1 MTCPGELLK
10 TSVGKKLVVAVT
22 GLMMIGFI
30 LGHLAGNLQI
40 FMGQNQINSYAA
52 KLQHLGPLLWVVR
65 IILLGTVTAHGLA
78 SLLLAKENRA
88 ARPVSYVR
96 ESTVQATLASR
107 TMVAS
112 GLLLAAFIV
121 YHLLHFTLRV
131 THPSFVYLTDPLGRH
146 DTYAMMVLGFQS
158 KWISAF
164 YVVAMAAL
172 SFHLS
177 HGASSWAQTLGLTN
191 PKCLACLRTAAQVFG
206 LVIFLGYASIP
217 FCVILNIIK
226 LP

>member
-1 MTCPGELLK
+1 MACPGELLK

-30 LGHLAGNLQI
+30 LGHLVGNLQI

-52 KLQHLGPLLWVVR
+52 KLQHLGPFLWVVR
-65 IILLGTVTAHGLA
+65 IVLLGTVSAHA
-78 SLLLAKENRA
+78 VVSLLLAKENRA
-88 ARPVSYVR
+88 ARPVSYAR

-121 YHLLHFTLRV
+121 YHLLHFTLRL
-131 THPSFVYLTDPLGRH
+131 TQPSFAYLTDSLGRH
-146 DTYAMMVLGFQS
+146 DTYTMMVLGFQH
-158 KWISAF
+158 KWVSAF
-164 YVVAMAAL
+164 YVVAMGAL
-172 SFHLS
+172 CFHVS

-191 PKCLACLRTAAQVFG
+191 AKCLACLKSAAQVFA
-206 LVIFLGYASIP
+206 LLIFAGYVSIP
-217 FCVILNIIK
+217 VSVLLNVIK
-226 LP
+226 LS

>member
-40 FMGQNQINSYAA
+40 FMGQNQINSYAV

-96 ESTVQATLASR
+96 ENTVQATLASR

-112 GLLLAAFIV
+112 GLLLAAFII
-121 YHLLHFTLRV
+121 YHLLHFTLRI
-131 THPSFVYLTDPLGRH
+131 THPSFAHLTDSLGRH
-146 DTYAMMVLGFQS
+146 DTYSMMVLGFQN
-158 KWISAF
+158 KWVSAF
-164 YVVAMAAL
+164 YVAAMGAL
-172 SFHLS
+172 CFHLS

-191 PKCLACLRTAAQVFG
+191 EKCLACLKAASQVFA
-206 LVIFLGYASIP
+206 LIVFAGYVAIP
-217 FCVILNIIK
+217 VSVLFNVIK